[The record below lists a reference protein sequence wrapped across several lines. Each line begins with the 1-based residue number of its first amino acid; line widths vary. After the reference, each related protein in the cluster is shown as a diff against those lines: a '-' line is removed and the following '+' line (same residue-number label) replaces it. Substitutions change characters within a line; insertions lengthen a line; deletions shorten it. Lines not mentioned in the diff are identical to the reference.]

1 MLRAESFRRA
11 MTTRRKSPAYLF
23 PLSGWLA
30 FLAFFAFSPRI
41 FPDTLAQPDSK
52 PIFLTNWTLG
62 SSCVIGAGGK
72 EISSPGYPTRAWHAA
87 AVPSTVVA
95 ALVAD
100 GTYPDPYF
108 GENLRS
114 IPGTEYPIGKMFS
127 VLPMPLD
134 SPFRCSWWY
143 RTAFRLPADDKGR
156 HVWLHFGGINYRA
169 NIWLNGRKFADA
181 KNVAGAYRTYEFDV
195 TPYLSDGPWNV
206 LAVETIAPTEKDL
219 GINWVDWNPEPPDKD
234 MGLWREVSVRST
246 GPVVIRYPQ
255 VITHFPSASLGRAD
269 LTVEAEVQNAGAVE
283 TTGTLSGQIE
293 DTAFQQTVT
302 LAPGETREV
311 RFTPDQFPQLHVE
324 NPVLWWP
331 AQMGQPNLH
340 ELSLRFSAGGELS
353 DSATIRFG
361 IREITSEL
369 DAQGHR
375 LFRVNGKK
383 ILIRGGGW
391 APDMLFRQQPERL
404 KTEFRYIRD
413 MNLNAIR
420 LEGKMETDEFYD
432 LADEN
437 GILIMA
443 GWCCCDYW
451 EHWPKW
457 KPRDLEIATAS
468 LRSQIMRVRS
478 HPSMMVWLEGSDN
491 PPPANVERA
500 YVGVLKESDWPNPYI
515 SSASEKPA
523 ALTGPSGVKMMGPYD
538 YVPPDYWL
546 ADKGKYGGAYGFNTE
561 TAPGPAIPP
570 LCSLKKMLPDAH
582 IHPDDSVWNYHAGS
596 EGFKDLSRF
605 DAAMSAIYGAPAGIE
620 DYERKAQA
628 MAYDGERAMFEAY
641 SGNKYGSTGVI
652 QWMLNNAWPSLIWHL
667 YDYYLQPAGGYFGA
681 KKACEKLHVQY
692 SYDDRGVVVVNS
704 GYQDVSGLT
713 VAAKLYDLGLHERF
727 SREARA
733 DLAADAV
740 AKVLELPEQAFQ
752 PASPVYF
759 LQLTLEDSAGSVV
772 STNFYWLS
780 AKKNSYEWEK
790 TTYAYTPVGSY
801 EDLTAL
807 SALPNAHSLAVSA
820 SVERAPE
827 GPLVRVH
834 LQNPGDHLAFQIHL
848 GIQGKI
854 GDNEILPVLWD
865 DNYVELMPGESREI
879 TAQFLAPDALEGG
892 ARLVVTGWNIAEA
905 ELPLRET
912 KPGTPELH
920 AQERGR

>member
-1 MLRAESFRRA
+1 MNIL
-11 MTTRRKSPAYLF
+11 RKSAASILF
-23 PLSGWLA
+23 ISVLLA
-30 FLAFFAFSPRI
+30 PFAFSPRI
-41 FPDTLAQPDSK
+41 FPDAPPQPDAKSVL
-52 PIFLTNWTLG
+52 LTSWTLG
-62 SSCVIGAGGK
+62 SSCEIGARGK
-72 EISSPGYPTRAWHAA
+72 QISVVGFSTRGWHAA
-87 AVPSTVVA
+87 AAPSTVLA

-100 GTYPDPYF
+100 RTFPDPYF

-114 IPGTEYPIGKMFS
+114 IPGTGYPIGKLFS

-134 SPFRCSWWY
+134 SPFRCHWWY
-143 RTAFRLPADDKGR
+143 RTAFRLPANDEGR

-169 NIWLNGRKFADA
+169 NIWLNGRKIADA
-181 KNVAGAYRTYEFDV
+181 RDVAGAYRTYEFDV
-195 TPYLSDGPWNV
+195 TPYISSSPWNV

-234 MGLWREVSVRST
+234 MGLWREVSLRST

-255 VITHFPSASLGRAD
+255 VTTHLPSAPLGPAD
-269 LTVEAEVQNAGAVE
+269 LTVEAELQNAGALEV
-283 TTGTLSGQIE
+283 TGTLAGQIE
-293 DTAFQQTVT
+293 DTAFEQAVT

-311 RFTPDQFPQLHVE
+311 RFTPDQFPQLQIE
-324 NPVLWWP
+324 NPALWWP
-331 AQMGQPNLH
+331 AQMGQPNLQK
-340 ELSLRFSAGGELS
+340 LSLRFLAGGGQS
-353 DSATIRFG
+353 DSAMIRFG

-375 LFRVNGKK
+375 LFRVNGKR

-391 APDMLFRQQPERL
+391 APDMLLRQTPERL

-413 MNLNAIR
+413 MNLNALR

-443 GWCCCDYW
+443 GWCCCDSW
-451 EHWPKW
+451 EHWAKW

-468 LRSQIMRVRS
+468 LRSQIMRMRS
-478 HPSMMVWLEGSDN
+478 HPSLMAWLEGSDN
-491 PPPANVERA
+491 PPPAKVEKA
-500 YVGVLKESDWPNPYI
+500 YIEVLKEADWPNPFL

-523 ALTGPSGVKMMGPYD
+523 ELTGPSGVKMMGPYD

-561 TAPGPAIPP
+561 TSPGPAVPP
-570 LCSLKKMLPDAH
+570 LASLKKMLPAAD
-582 IHPDDSVWNYHAGS
+582 IHPSDPVWNYHAGS
-596 EGFKDLSRF
+596 EGFQDLSRF
-605 DAAMSAIYGAPAGIE
+605 DAAMNAIYGAPAGME

-692 SYDDRGVVVVNS
+692 SYDDRSVAVVNS
-704 GYQDVSGLT
+704 SYQDFSGLT
-713 VAAKLYDLGLHERF
+713 VTAKLYDIASHERF

-740 AKVLELPEQAFQ
+740 VKMLDLPEEAFQ
-752 PASPVYF
+752 PVSPVYF
-759 LQLTLEDSAGSVV
+759 LQLTLKDSGGTVV

-780 AKKNSYEWEK
+780 AKKNTYDWEK
-790 TTYAYTPVGSY
+790 TTYAYTPVSSY

-807 SALPNAHSLAVSA
+807 STLPDARALQVSVN
-820 SVERAPE
+820 VERGRE
-827 GPLVRVH
+827 GPLVRVQI
-834 LQNPGDHLAFQIHL
+834 QNPGDHLAFQIQL
-848 GIQGKI
+848 GIRGKNQ
-854 GDNEILPVLWD
+854 DEEILPVLWD
-865 DNYVELMPGESREI
+865 DNYIELMPGESREI
-879 TAQFLAPDALEGG
+879 TAQFLEPDAFRGG
-892 ARLVVTGWNIAEA
+892 ARLTITGWNISAA

-912 KPGTPELH
+912 KPDAPELH
-920 AQERGR
+920 AQERGRGR